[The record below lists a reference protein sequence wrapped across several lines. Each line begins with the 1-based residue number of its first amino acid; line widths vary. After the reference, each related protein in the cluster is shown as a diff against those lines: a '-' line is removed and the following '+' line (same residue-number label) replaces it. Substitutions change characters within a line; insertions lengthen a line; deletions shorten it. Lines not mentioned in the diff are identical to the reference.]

1 MGVVAVLLLVLVALA
16 AGIAAGWFLRAGQVA
31 TLEERLQGRE
41 RLMDEKLSVLNEA
54 REKFREAFQALSSE
68 ALRSNNQSFL
78 TLAKATL
85 ETFQEGA
92 RGDLDMRRHAID
104 ALILPM
110 RDSLQR
116 VDSKIG
122 ELEKARFAADATLA
136 EQIRSLID
144 TQGRLQTETANLVKA
159 LRAPTVR
166 GRWGE
171 IQLKRVVEIAG
182 MLAHCDFVEQ
192 ESVTTEDGRLRP
204 DMVVKLPNRK
214 NIVVDAKAPLSAYL
228 DALEAPDEATRTAR
242 LKDHARQIRAHLSS
256 LASKGYWDQFAP
268 APEFAVLFLPGETF
282 FSAAL
287 EQDPGLIE
295 FGASERVILATPTTL
310 IALLKAVAYGWR
322 QEQVAEN
329 AQEISR
335 LGKEMYD
342 RIGKFTEHFAH
353 IRDGLDKAVSAYNS
367 AVGSYESRVL
377 PGARRLRELR
387 VTSDREDIE
396 QPMIVD
402 RAPRPAPEGEDAP
415 PPDREDRSLR
425 GDDAEAGERPKQFRG
440 TGVPD
445 PPDPE
450 NGGAFRVLLD
460 VVDEN
465 ALLRREGE
473 LAQGV
478 AVDLRLR
485 LEGADLEREG
495 DGVEEGED
503 GHLAD
508 VSQKVPLVGVGE
520 QAEAVLP
527 LERPDQPV
535 RGLERSE
542 DVGEPIRERLDRN
555 VHSDTADDL
564 PVELLRGDLAALV
577 PGVEAGSVDPA
588 AQRLHVE
595 PRPLMELRQEFPHVE
610 RTDDVPEIE
619 NDPADQTTPLLRR
632 IPVCP
637 VRDMAI
643 FSPPCPRGTAC
654 RRPAPRRTDPGRS
667 P

>member
-1 MGVVAVLLLVLVALA
+1 MGVVDVLLLVLVALA
-16 AGIAAGWFLRAGQVA
+16 AGVAAGWFLRAGQVA
-31 TLEERLQGRE
+31 TLVERLQGQE

-54 REKFREAFQALSSE
+54 REKLKEAFQALSSE

-78 TLAKATL
+78 DAC
-85 ETFQEGA
+85 EGHPGDVPGGRA
-92 RGDLDMRRHAID
+92 RRSRDAPAAID

-144 TQGRLQTETANLVKA
+144 TQGRLQSETANLVKA

-204 DMVVKLPNRK
+204 DMIVRLPNHK

-228 DALEAPDEATRTAR
+228 EALEAPDEATRTAR

-295 FGASERVILATPTTL
+295 FGAGERVILATPTTL

-342 RIGKFTEHFAH
+342 RIVKFTGHFAH

-387 VTSDREDIE
+387 VTSGPRGHRTSGDRR
-396 QPMIVD
+396 QGLP
-402 RAPRPAPEGEDAP
+402 AGPR
-415 PPDREDRSLR
+415 RR
-425 GDDAEAGERPKQFRG
+425 GRP
-440 TGVPD
+440 
-445 PPDPE
+445 
-450 NGGAFRVLLD
+450 
-460 VVDEN
+460 
-465 ALLRREGE
+465 
-473 LAQGV
+473 
-478 AVDLRLR
+478 
-485 LEGADLEREG
+485 
-495 DGVEEGED
+495 
-503 GHLAD
+503 
-508 VSQKVPLVGVGE
+508 
-520 QAEAVLP
+520 
-527 LERPDQPV
+527 
-535 RGLERSE
+535 
-542 DVGEPIRERLDRN
+542 
-555 VHSDTADDL
+555 
-564 PVELLRGDLAALV
+564 
-577 PGVEAGSVDPA
+577 
-588 AQRLHVE
+588 
-595 PRPLMELRQEFPHVE
+595 
-610 RTDDVPEIE
+610 
-619 NDPADQTTPLLRR
+619 PLLIRG
-632 IPVCP
+632 PLFP
-637 VRDMAI
+637 
-643 FSPPCPRGTAC
+643 SPCPRGAAR
-654 RRPAPRRTDPGRS
+654 RRPARRRTDPGRS